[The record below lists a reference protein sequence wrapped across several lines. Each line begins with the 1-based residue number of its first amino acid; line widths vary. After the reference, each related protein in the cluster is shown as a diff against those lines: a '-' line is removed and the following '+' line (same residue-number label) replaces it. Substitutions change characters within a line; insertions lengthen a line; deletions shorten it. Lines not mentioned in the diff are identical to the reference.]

1 MHETFLIFVAVVGN
15 NLFVENP
22 KGGILCGY
30 LQRERTE

>member
-1 MHETFLIFVAVVGN
+1 MHETYFMFVAAVGN
-15 NLFVENP
+15 NLFVENL